1 MPSRRPSFA
10 LPVAGLIL
18 ILGGFLLWRFAPG
31 ADRLL
36 LDGLRLER
44 AGPWVEP
51 IRLFT
56 LTGGL
61 AFLAGLAL
69 VVAAGLALRGEGGR
83 ALWLVATVAGG
94 RLAVETAK
102 WLLGRDRPPLVDQL
116 ATVSSHSF
124 PSAHAAG
131 TLTVWLAL
139 AMLFPA
145 RRNIM
150 LPLAL
155 AMAATIG
162 WSRIALGVHWPS
174 DVVGGFGLALLW
186 TGLAWPWL
194 PPPKGLSRGEG

>member
-10 LPVAGLIL
+10 LPIAGLIL

-31 ADRLL
+31 ADRSLF
-36 LDGLRLER
+36 DGLRLER

-51 IRLFT
+51 IRFFT

-61 AFLAGLAL
+61 AVLAALAL
-69 VVAAGLALRGEGGR
+69 VVAAGLALSGEVRR
-83 ALWLVATVAGG
+83 AAWLVATVAGG
-94 RLAVETAK
+94 RLVVEAAK

-131 TLTVWLAL
+131 TMTVWVAL

-145 RRNIM
+145 RRQFL

-155 AMAATIG
+155 AMAFTIG

-174 DVVGGFGLALLW
+174 DVIAGFGLALLW
-186 TGLAWPWL
+186 TGLAARWL
-194 PPPKGLSRGEG
+194 PPATALNRGGA